1 MTRSTVRP
9 FDCLSDIFDALR
21 STLRPP
27 AFCKSKLDLPRRPY
41 GLFIRYNG
49 RAGESERVG

>member
-9 FDCLSDIFDALR
+9 FDCLSDIIDALPLFANR
-21 STLRPP
+21 HQTFLADRT
-27 AFCKSKLDLPRRPY
+27 A
-41 GLFIRYNG
+41 LFIRYNG